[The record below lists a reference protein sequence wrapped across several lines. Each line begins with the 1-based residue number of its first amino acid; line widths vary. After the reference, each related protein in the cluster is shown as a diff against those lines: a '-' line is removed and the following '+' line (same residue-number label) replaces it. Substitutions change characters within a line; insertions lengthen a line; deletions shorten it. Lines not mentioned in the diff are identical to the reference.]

1 MAQWEYRAVDLNAV
15 PRRGSSVDLLDSAGG
30 DGWELV
36 TVANTGIAY
45 LKRQMPEAARTRRRT
60 PPGPPSGNE

>member
-1 MAQWEYRAVDLNAV
+1 MAQWEYRAVDLNAA
-15 PRRGSSVDLLDSAGG
+15 PRRGSSVDLLDLAGA

-45 LKRQMPEAARTRRRT
+45 LKRPMPEAAKPRRRA
-60 PPGPPSGNE
+60 PPGAASANG